1 MRTTMTVGQLRE
13 ALSIFPDDKK
23 VMFVSRTGASRS
35 IMSVRKYY
43 DTVVLSETER
53 ATEESYG

>member
-1 MRTTMTVGQLRE
+1 MTVGQLRE